1 MESGR
6 DQERFGGQA
15 TKDDCTMGKEKN
27 IYAALLH
34 PKMGSDIFS
43 FFSL

>member
-15 TKDDCTMGKEKN
+15 TKDDCTMGKEKEN
-27 IYAALLH
+27 MLH